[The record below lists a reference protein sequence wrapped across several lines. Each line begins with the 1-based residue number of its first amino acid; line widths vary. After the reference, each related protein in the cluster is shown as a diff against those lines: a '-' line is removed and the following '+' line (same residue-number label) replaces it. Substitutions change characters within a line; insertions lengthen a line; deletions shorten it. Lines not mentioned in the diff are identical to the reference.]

1 MKLERYGKI
10 CEADEITTP
19 TTPTAPTTPTTPTT
33 PKVLEANGMPH
44 LMLSL
49 NGHPHE
55 LVSDEKGPPSLG
67 STSLRHRETMRDVLK
82 HETFF
87 KDAGKKL
94 LR

>member
-10 CEADEITTP
+10 CEADEI
-19 TTPTAPTTPTTPTT
+19 TTPTTPTT